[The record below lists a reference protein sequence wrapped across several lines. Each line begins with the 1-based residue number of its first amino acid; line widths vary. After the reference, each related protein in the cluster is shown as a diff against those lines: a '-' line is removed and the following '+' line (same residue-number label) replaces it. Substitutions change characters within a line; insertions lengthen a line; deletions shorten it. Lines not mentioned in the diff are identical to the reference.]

1 MTEDNNQKFLNAY
14 NRLDNYLKN
23 IAGVTRQ
30 INLISYLERIL
41 PEQQQSELNTIRQYK
56 NVVESHGVNP
66 GAKKPIVPK
75 EWVSWLE
82 RELQYCKNNRNAIA
96 IQLKQML
103 KESGNRNNNNQ
114 NNNNQNNN
122 NRNNNYQSNNNQNN
136 NRNNNNRN
144 NNQNNNNRNNKK
156 NRQNHNNG
164 AYTSD
169 KNGSQNKHIAKSN
182 NNQRTDKK
190 QLSKVAQIRKA
201 LLVFLISF
209 LGLALLVVAIY
220 GLIST
225 LIK

>member
-23 IAGVTRQ
+23 IAGVKRQ

-82 RELQYCKNNRNAIA
+82 KELQYCKNNRNAIA

-103 KESGNRNNNNQ
+103 KESDNRNNKNR
-114 NNNNQNNN
+114 NNNQNNN

-169 KNGSQNKHIAKSN
+169 KNGSQNKHIEKSN
-182 NNQRTDKK
+182 NNPRTDKR

-225 LIK
+225 LVG

>member
-75 EWVSWLE
+75 EWVCWLE

-103 KESGNRNNNNQ
+103 KESDNRNNKNRNNNNQ
-114 NNNNQNNN
+114 NNNYQN
-122 NRNNNYQSNNNQNN
+122 NNNQNN

-144 NNQNNNNRNNKK
+144 NKK
-156 NRQNHNNG
+156 NRQNRNSNVY
-164 AYTSD
+164 ASD
-169 KNGSQNKHIAKSN
+169 KNDGSHNKHIAKSN

-225 LIK
+225 LVG

>member
-41 PEQQQSELNTIRQYK
+41 PEQQQSELKTIRQYK

-75 EWVSWLE
+75 EWVCWLE

-103 KESGNRNNNNQ
+103 KESDNRNNKNRNNNNQ
-114 NNNNQNNN
+114 NNNYQN
-122 NRNNNYQSNNNQNN
+122 NNNQNN

-156 NRQNHNNG
+156 NRQNYNNG
-164 AYTSD
+164 AYTFD
-169 KNGSQNKHIAKSN
+169 KNDGSHNKHIAKSN

-190 QLSKVAQIRKA
+190 QLSGFAPIRKKLIISA
-201 LLVFLISF
+201 VILLWIVFL
-209 LGLALLVVAIY
+209 GGAIY

-225 LIK
+225 LVG

>member
-41 PEQQQSELNTIRQYK
+41 PEQQQSELKTIRQYK

-96 IQLKQML
+96 IQLKQRL

-136 NRNNNNRN
+136 NRNNNNLN

-169 KNGSQNKHIAKSN
+169 KNGSQNKHIEKSN
-182 NNQRTDKK
+182 NNPRTDKK
-190 QLSKVAQIRKA
+190 QLSGFAQIRKKLIISA
-201 LLVFLISF
+201 VILLWIVFL
-209 LGLALLVVAIY
+209 GGAIY

>member
-23 IAGVTRQ
+23 IAGVKRQ

-82 RELQYCKNNRNAIA
+82 KELQYCKNNRNAIA

-103 KESGNRNNNNQ
+103 KESDNRNNKNRNNNNHNNNYQ
-114 NNNNQNNN
+114 NNNNRNNNNQNNN
-122 NRNNNYQSNNNQNN
+122 NRNNNQS
-136 NRNNNNRN
+136 
-144 NNQNNNNRNNKK
+144 NNNRNNKK
-156 NRQNHNNG
+156 NRQNRNSNV
-164 AYTSD
+164 YTPD
-169 KNGSQNKHIAKSN
+169 KNGSRNKHIAKSN
-182 NNQRTDKK
+182 NNPRTDKR
-190 QLSKVAQIRKA
+190 QLSGFAPIRKKLIISA
-201 LLVFLISF
+201 VILLWIVL
-209 LGLALLVVAIY
+209 LGGAIY